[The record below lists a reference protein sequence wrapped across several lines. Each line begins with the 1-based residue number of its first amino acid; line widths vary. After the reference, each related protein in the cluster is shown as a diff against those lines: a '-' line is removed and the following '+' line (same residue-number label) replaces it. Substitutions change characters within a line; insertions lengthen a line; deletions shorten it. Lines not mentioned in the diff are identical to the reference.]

1 MDHLLVCKTFS
12 SLKIILH
19 RIDKISLFYRNKFPN
34 QLINKELL
42 MKIERAWTTSIM
54 DTLTTLDHTEIP
66 ASVNFDHE
74 AAEKLFV

>member
-1 MDHLLVCKTFS
+1 
-12 SLKIILH
+12 
-19 RIDKISLFYRNKFPN
+19 
-34 QLINKELL
+34 

-54 DTLTTLDHTEIP
+54 DTLTTIDHTEIP